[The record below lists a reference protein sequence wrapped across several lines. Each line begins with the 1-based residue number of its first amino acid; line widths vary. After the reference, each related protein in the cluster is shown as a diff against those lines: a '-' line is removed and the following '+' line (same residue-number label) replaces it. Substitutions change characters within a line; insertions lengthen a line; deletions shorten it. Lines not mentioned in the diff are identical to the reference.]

1 MNWENIT
8 LWAFLAIVAVGWA
21 LVGVVSAV
29 AKNWRKAR
37 ESEHLA
43 ALKQSMV
50 EKGMPADEIERVVN
64 AGRKVKEDD
73 D

>member
-1 MNWENIT
+1 MALENIT
-8 LWAFLAIVAVGWA
+8 LWAFLSIVVVGWA

-37 ESEHLA
+37 ESEYLA

-50 EKGMPADEIERVVN
+50 EKGMPADQIERVVN
-64 AGRKVKEDD
+64 AGRKLRDD
-73 D
+73 DD